1 MILDW
6 LIECVRSAA
15 YQYIPLVTSNHY
27 DLKASKSFGLLR
39 RTKHFGFKYD
49 RGHIAREFAH
59 RTTIPIPKLSCHCMR
74 KRSGRLSDKC
84 IMKFIWGGN
93 GGRALGLFYSLSCFQ
108 RAISTR
114 IAVMLSVPMPSLSC
128 KSVAQQASSRF
139 STPLCNSAIV
149 RLCVL

>member
-1 MILDW
+1 MEDLIFDSFVDLLYIYLFYIIMILDW

-59 RTTIPIPKLSCHCMR
+59 PTTIPIPELPK
-74 KRSGRLSDKC
+74 
-84 IMKFIWGGN
+84 
-93 GGRALGLFYSLSCFQ
+93 SLHAKAF
-108 RAISTR
+108 R
-114 IAVMLSVPMPSLSC
+114 
-128 KSVAQQASSRF
+128 
-139 STPLCNSAIV
+139 
-149 RLCVL
+149 